1 MHEWIT
7 IILLLALAVLLPLWW
22 VERMP
27 CPPDAQSERGSPS
40 RSAGSIRDCC
50 GS

>member
-7 IILLLALAVLLPLWW
+7 IALLLALSVLLVLLW

-27 CPPDAQSERGSPS
+27 CPPDDQSGRGSPS
-40 RSAGSIRDCC
+40 RNAGSIRDCC